1 MRTFRDHLQEK
12 LQDKRFGELF
22 DEEKELVRIGIEVAE
37 ARAKLGMSQADL
49 QMHREI
55 RPPAGSESFLYMP
68 ASIKKENGPKTVLE
82 KATAS
87 DVPSEVLARFQKSPS
102 KAS

>member
-12 LQDKRFGELF
+12 LQDKWFGELF

-49 QMHREI
+49 AKRACVTQQQV
-55 RPPAGSESFLYMP
+55 S
-68 ASIKKENGPKTVLE
+68 KVENGANCNVLTLL
-82 KATAS
+82 KVCRALSLRCRLNAS
-87 DVPSEVLARFQKSPS
+87 A
-102 KAS
+102 